1 MREKTKKKKTTVDK
15 SVPPNLLVGKT
26 MSIVKLIIFVLAFVL
41 KSVLP
46 NNEVCV
52 SENLVLSNKLRYMM
66 IKLLRGVRRSL
77 LCKEQWRK
85 N

>member
-26 MSIVKLIIFVLAFVL
+26 MSLVKLIIFVLAFVL

-52 SENLVLSNKLRYMM
+52 SENLVLSNKLRYKM

>member
-1 MREKTKKKKTTVDK
+1 MREKTEKKKTTVDK
-15 SVPPNLLVGKT
+15 SVPQNLLVGRT
-26 MSIVKLIIFVLAFVL
+26 MSIVNLIIFVLPTVL

-52 SENLVLSNKLRYMM
+52 SETLVLSNNLRYMM
-66 IKLLRGVRRSL
+66 IKLLRSVRRSL